1 MRAAGRTLVDPE
13 DVSKGVVQL
22 RIGIN
27 SGPCMASVI
36 GKKNP
41 KYGCIPC
48 MRLSWVPRWWNQ
60 RWSTSDDPYPQ
71 MISI

>member
-27 SGPCMASVI
+27 SGPCMASVV

-41 KYGCIPC
+41 KYGCTPA
-48 MRLSWVPRWWNQ
+48 
-60 RWSTSDDPYPQ
+60 
-71 MISI
+71 